1 MHIEHLSIVNY
12 KNIAQAEIDL
22 SPKMNCFVGNNG
34 MGKTNLIDAVY
45 FLSFSKSHTN
55 SVDSQSIKH
64 ESEFFVLEGR
74 YADEDANNSS
84 TEIYCGVKRH
94 AHKVLKRNKKEY
106 DKIADHIGQIPLV
119 LVSPSDYTLISGG
132 SDERRKFIDGVISQ
146 YDHRYL
152 QSLLAYNRALQQRNS
167 LIRNEVDDPLQYEVW
182 EEQMAGQS
190 GYIYQKRQEFIADFS
205 PLFEHFYNYI
215 AQQNEQVNI
224 GYTSHLQQQPDLKLL
239 LAQTRNR
246 DRLIGYTTKGTH
258 RDELTM
264 MLDGYPLRHTGSQ
277 GQTKTYLIALKLAQ
291 FDFLSKIEKTLPIL
305 LFDDIFDK
313 LDADRVQQI
322 VKLMKEDNRFGQI
335 LITDTDR
342 EHITDIIKDTGS
354 EYKIFAVANGNVE
367 QAGNDRQV

>member
-1 MHIEHLSIVNY
+1 
-12 KNIAQAEIDL
+12 
-22 SPKMNCFVGNNG
+22 
-34 MGKTNLIDAVY
+34 
-45 FLSFSKSHTN
+45 
-55 SVDSQSIKH
+55 
-64 ESEFFVLEGR
+64 
-74 YADEDANNSS
+74 
-84 TEIYCGVKRH
+84 
-94 AHKVLKRNKKEY
+94 
-106 DKIADHIGQIPLV
+106 
-119 LVSPSDYTLISGG
+119 
-132 SDERRKFIDGVISQ
+132 
-146 YDHRYL
+146 
-152 QSLLAYNRALQQRNS
+152 
-167 LIRNEVDDPLQYEVW
+167 VDDPLQYEVW

-190 GYIYQKRQEFIADFS
+190 GYIYQKRQEFIAEFS

-367 QAGNDRQV
+367 QAGDDRQV

>member
-367 QAGNDRQV
+367 QAGDDRQV

>member
-55 SVDSQSIKH
+55 SVDSQNIKH

-106 DKIADHIGQIPLV
+106 EKIADHIGQIPLV

-367 QAGNDRQV
+367 QASDDRQV